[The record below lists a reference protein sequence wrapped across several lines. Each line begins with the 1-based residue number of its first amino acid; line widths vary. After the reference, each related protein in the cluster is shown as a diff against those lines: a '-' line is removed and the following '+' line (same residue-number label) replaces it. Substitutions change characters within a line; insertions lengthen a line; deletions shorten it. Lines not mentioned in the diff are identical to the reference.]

1 MYHTKIRPGSDIR
14 AITAGELAL
23 RLFLSS
29 HDAALGNAAALL
41 ADRRG
46 VRLIDAIRDG
56 LSQPGPLTNRLRRL
70 LIDLRQLLFLEDD
83 HAWDVP
89 PLEPEDP
96 AVPEICL
103 LADGLEDALRG
114 AGIFPAENWR
124 AG

>member
-1 MYHTKIRPGSDIR
+1 MYHTRIQSSSDVR
-14 AITAGELAL
+14 AMTAGELAL
-23 RLFLSS
+23 RLFLAT
-29 HDAALGNAAALL
+29 HDAALANAAALL

-46 VRLIDAIRDG
+46 VRLIDALRDG

-70 LIDLRQLLFLEDD
+70 LLDLRALLFLEDD
-83 HAWDVP
+83 HAWEVP

-103 LADGLEDALRG
+103 LADGLDDALRG
-114 AGIFPAENWR
+114 AGIFPAKDWR